1 MVIRSFGFN
10 PVTDLIFIK
19 SIRMLHKIDII
30 ENTKYISLKLFET
43 EIHFKLEDM
52 VKP

>member
-1 MVIRSFGFN
+1 
-10 PVTDLIFIK
+10 
-19 SIRMLHKIDII
+19 MLHKIDII

>member
-10 PVTDLIFIK
+10 PVTDLFFIK
-19 SIRMLHKIDII
+19 SIRMLCKIDIM
-30 ENTKYISLKLFET
+30 ENTKYICLKLFET
-43 EIHFKLEDM
+43 EIQFKLEDM